1 MMSKVRLFVF
11 IISALCFHSAS
22 YAQQTDIGNWYLYF
36 GNQQINKKWNWWN
49 EVQYRN
55 YNFAG
60 DLEQLIL
67 RTGMGYNLTENN
79 NNILLGYAFILSEP
93 YVNGTDEKKTTREH
107 RLYQQFLTRQKF
119 GRVYLQHRYRLEER
133 FLENDFRMR
142 FRYFLSLNI
151 PLNKPT
157 IEKNAFYLSAYNE
170 IFLHFDKPVFD
181 RDRVYGALGYAIN
194 NNLRMELGLM
204 TQIQETSS
212 RTQFQVVFF
221 NNLPLYKN

>member
-36 GNQQINKKWNWWN
+36 GNQQVNKKWNWWN